1 VHLSKIRFKF
11 SLDSHPQTNFKE
23 VKMKKIIFFLFL
35 LTTATLTNYSQ
46 QPITAIVHD
55 PPIPYIG
62 NLNDWG
68 SDLLVSNYEP
78 LGRCSGLVRPTD
90 TLYIAIPDSSL
101 SPGTCGSILRSTNNG
116 VNWSIVITVSPAT
129 VIAKTRM
136 VRSGLDSIY
145 CVALLGAG
153 PYEGQI
159 FILKVNLPLTSS
171 SLRPFLNGGYRDF
184 DCWAS
189 STGGF
194 YLFPDSLYSG
204 SIPRYASSTGGVTWS
219 QRGLVTSTAANP
231 FIYKSGSG
239 DTAILAYYQ
248 LTAVTDTTTCAI
260 TIARYRESAL
270 GSLSSIA
277 FLTSIIPA
285 GPQKAQFGGALYGG
299 AAWFLYTSG
308 APGSRDLMYILSTNG
323 GVSYGTATALANNPN
338 VDEYNF
344 DITHY
349 TFSGGGADV
358 IYYWDSTGGPTN
370 ATDKLL
376 YTSATLT
383 TPGSFSPTLQI
394 SENPPQSSTRGYIP
408 FLTEYYNSTGDVGA
422 VWVGLSGANRK
433 VFFDRLGAPS
443 GISHNGIAEEYSL
456 GQNYPNPF
464 NPVTKIEFSI
474 GKAGPVKLIVY
485 DILGREVASL
495 INNDMKAGKY
505 SVNFDATSLASG
517 IYFYKMT
524 SGDFTDVKKMVVL
537 K

>member
-1 VHLSKIRFKF
+1 MKIAT
-11 SLDSHPQTNFKE
+11 L
-23 VKMKKIIFFLFL
+23 ILFL
-35 LTTATLTNYSQ
+35 IFTASLNIYSQ
-46 QPITAIVHD
+46 KPTAVVHD
-55 PPIPYIG
+55 PPIPYVG
-62 NLNDWG
+62 NLGDWG
-68 SDLLVSNYEP
+68 TDLIVSNYEP
-78 LGRCSGLVRPTD
+78 LGRPSGVVRPTD
-90 TLYIAIPDSSL
+90 TLYVAIPDTL
-101 SPGTCGSILRSTNNG
+101 IVTGACLAILRSTNNG
-116 VNWSIVITVSPAT
+116 TNWSVIITVTPAA

-145 CVALLGAG
+145 CTMLFG
-153 PYEGQI
+153 PPFESQI
-159 FILKVNLPLTSS
+159 YILKVNLPLNAS
-171 SLRPFLNGGYRDF
+171 SLRPLLNGGYRDF

-189 STGGF
+189 STGGY
-194 YLFPDSLYSG
+194 YLFVDSLYSG
-204 SIPRYASSTGGVTWS
+204 YIPRYASSTGGVTWS

-239 DTAILAYYQ
+239 DTVILAYYQ
-248 LTAVTDTTTCAI
+248 LTAVSDTTTCAI
-260 TIARYRESAL
+260 TIARYREASL

-299 AAWFLYTSG
+299 VAWFLYTSG
-308 APGSRDLMYILSTNG
+308 APGSRDIMYILSTNG
-323 GVSYGTATALANNPN
+323 GVSYGSAAPLANNSS

-349 TFSGGGADV
+349 TFSPGGADV

-376 YTSATLT
+376 YTSTTLT
-383 TPGSFSPTLQI
+383 TPTDFSPPLQI

-408 FLTEYYNSTGDVGA
+408 FLMEYYDAAGDVGA
-422 VWVGLSGANRK
+422 VWVGLTGSTRK

-443 GISHNGIAEEYSL
+443 GISHNSIPEKYSL
-456 GQNYPNPF
+456 EQNYPNPF

-474 GKAGPVKLIVY
+474 AKAGPVRILVY

-495 INNDMKAGKY
+495 VNNDMKAGKY
-505 SVNFDATSLASG
+505 SVDFNASDLSSG
-517 IYFYKMT
+517 VYFYRLT
-524 SGDFTDVKKMVVL
+524 SGDFSDVKKMVVL

>member
-1 VHLSKIRFKF
+1 
-11 SLDSHPQTNFKE
+11 
-23 VKMKKIIFFLFL
+23 MKKTIFLLLL

-68 SDLLVSNYEP
+68 TDLLVSNYEP

-171 SLRPFLNGGYRDF
+171 SLRTFLNGGYRDF

-204 SIPRYASSTGGVTWS
+204 SLPRYASSTGGVTWS

-239 DTAILAYYQ
+239 DTCILAYYQ
-248 LTAVTDTTTCAI
+248 LTAVSDTTTCAI
-260 TIARYRESAL
+260 TIARYREVSI

-285 GPQKAQFGGALYGG
+285 GTPKDQFGGNLNGSFS
-299 AAWFLYTSG
+299 WFLYTSG
-308 APGSRDLMYILSTNG
+308 APGSRDIMYILSMNG
-323 GVSYGTATALANNPN
+323 GANYSTPAPLANNPN
-338 VDEYNF
+338 IDEYYF
-344 DITHY
+344 DIQHFTLGAAV
-349 TFSGGGADV
+349 SGADI
-358 IYYWDSTGGPTN
+358 IYFSDSTGSTN
-370 ATDKLL
+370 TSDKLM
-376 YTSATLT
+376 YTSATNSAPT
-383 TPGSFSPTLQI
+383 TFSTPLQI
-394 SENPPQSSTRGYIP
+394 SEHPPVSSPRNYIP
-408 FLTEYYNSTGDVGA
+408 FLMEYYNTGGDVGA
-422 VWVGLSGANRK
+422 VWTGLDGSNRR
-433 VFFDRLGAPS
+433 VYFDRLVMT
-443 GISHNGIAEEYSL
+443 GIHTNNVPVSYSL
-456 GQNYPNPF
+456 SQNYPNPF
-464 NPVTKIEFSI
+464 NPVTKIDYSI
-474 GKAGPVKLIVY
+474 AQRGVVKIQVY
-485 DILGREVASL
+485 DILGRNVAVLVNSEL
-495 INNDMKAGKY
+495 NPGSY
-505 SVNFDATSLASG
+505 SVNFDATGLSSG
-517 IYFYKMT
+517 IYFYRMT
-524 SGDFTDVKKMVVL
+524 SGDFISTKKMVIL